1 MALKYNVPVVI
12 HSRDATEDTIA
23 ILKEYPL
30 VKGVIHSFSGS
41 LETARIYM
49 KMGYKLGINGVVTFK
64 NSHLK
69 DLLPEILHAIVLET
83 DSPYLTPHPYRGI
96 KNSPKYIK
104 TIALFISEYLDIS
117 LNDLAEITNRNIHV
131 VFDISFHV

>member
-1 MALKYNVPVVI
+1 
-12 HSRDATEDTIA
+12 
-23 ILKEYPL
+23 
-30 VKGVIHSFSGS
+30 
-41 LETARIYM
+41 
-49 KMGYKLGINGVVTFK
+49 MGYKLGINGVVTFK

-83 DSPYLTPHPYRGI
+83 DSPYLTPHPYRGK